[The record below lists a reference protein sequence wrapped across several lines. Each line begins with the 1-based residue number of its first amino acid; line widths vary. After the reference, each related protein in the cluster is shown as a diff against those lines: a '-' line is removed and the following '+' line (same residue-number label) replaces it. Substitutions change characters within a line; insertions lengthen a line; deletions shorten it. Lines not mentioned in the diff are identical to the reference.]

1 MSSQGPAISETTN
14 LKPSFAKVAA
24 SAYMPHNSKDVASG
38 QVTAHGQQA
47 PVILQKPSEIPDSQV
62 AGQPVE
68 NGEKEEN
75 RSQEHAPDTN
85 GSSKDSH
92 THNGVSPD
100 SNADNPIHSVGG
112 AVKPVVADDD
122 ATQVS
127 SSNSSAKPPSVD
139 GKSVA
144 SGTTFALDEKESI
157 RPDDSASIRAVEED
171 REDVFSPPGSVA
183 AGSRVGSDNGIGR
196 AFRDQLNEIS
206 VMGASSQRGIVP
218 GRNIHMMS
226 GSEAA
231 VAAGRP
237 APLPLGAIKENDGAS
252 QPPPVPDEKLL
263 EALQSPRDRLFV
275 LKLEQDV
282 LDFLRNTG
290 EKELDVPNCNAF
302 YRMLAHRF
310 ADYYLLGHVV
320 DPVTSA
326 VKITKTPYSRMPPPL
341 SSLPSSL
348 SSGPETP
355 PIIVPARKIMRR
367 GESGGTPSGTNTTAN
382 SEGPSKTTSEAGA
395 DSGSDAGQG
404 PRKLTREE
412 REAKYK
418 EARQRIFGSAEDGD
432 LGESANNSES
442 KDMSRSSSAAGK
454 KNKKKNRNNDDDGFE
469 ARSQFSPYYPGQ
481 YGGPGYSSEAPP
493 MYYGPFTNVVPP
505 PANINPNGSAP
516 MQYNNGYP
524 VMVQQDPQ
532 QQFAWQYQQ
541 FGSPNGS
548 MNANPYGAPMPVNYD
563 LAQDF
568 QRMSFQPG
576 NASSQ
581 TPKMSNPTLAGFP
594 DGYRPQS
601 QGMNQSWQMPGQ
613 MPYQFPQQGY
623 NDRPMSAGQ
632 SPYPYGQLP
641 NPQFGNN
648 RNQHPLPGSFNR
660 QQFNPQSQ
668 AFVPS
673 FPGAPMRGGAGFGMP
688 GQSPQMGV
696 VAPNMVNY
704 PNFNMPMHQQQPPRP
719 NQPTSQP
726 QFNRPPGNPTF
737 VKNQGQGMA
746 HPLPQPVSAAQNQG
760 QRSASGG
767 SQSSIAKWGT
777 PSHLPPKPPPPASM
791 QPTQKFP
798 NGPPNRVPSGPP
810 PQQNPNG
817 TYPIPSIMGSGG
829 GAGNG
834 ARAAK

>member
-1 MSSQGPAISETTN
+1 
-14 LKPSFAKVAA
+14 
-24 SAYMPHNSKDVASG
+24 MPHNSKDVASG

-100 SNADNPIHSVGG
+100 SNADNPAHSVGG

-231 VAAGRP
+231 AAAGRP

-290 EKELDVPNCNAF
+290 YVKIQYQYSGEADTLSSEKELDVPNCNAF

-326 VKITKTPYSRMPPPL
+326 VKITKTPYSR
-341 SSLPSSL
+341 
-348 SSGPETP
+348 
-355 PIIVPARKIMRR
+355 V
-367 GESGGTPSGTNTTAN
+367 
-382 SEGPSKTTSEAGA
+382 
-395 DSGSDAGQG
+395 
-404 PRKLTREE
+404 
-412 REAKYK
+412 
-418 EARQRIFGSAEDGD
+418 
-432 LGESANNSES
+432 
-442 KDMSRSSSAAGK
+442 
-454 KNKKKNRNNDDDGFE
+454 
-469 ARSQFSPYYPGQ
+469 
-481 YGGPGYSSEAPP
+481 
-493 MYYGPFTNVVPP
+493 
-505 PANINPNGSAP
+505 
-516 MQYNNGYP
+516 
-524 VMVQQDPQ
+524 
-532 QQFAWQYQQ
+532 
-541 FGSPNGS
+541 
-548 MNANPYGAPMPVNYD
+548 
-563 LAQDF
+563 
-568 QRMSFQPG
+568 
-576 NASSQ
+576 
-581 TPKMSNPTLAGFP
+581 
-594 DGYRPQS
+594 
-601 QGMNQSWQMPGQ
+601 
-613 MPYQFPQQGY
+613 
-623 NDRPMSAGQ
+623 
-632 SPYPYGQLP
+632 
-641 NPQFGNN
+641 
-648 RNQHPLPGSFNR
+648 
-660 QQFNPQSQ
+660 
-668 AFVPS
+668 
-673 FPGAPMRGGAGFGMP
+673 
-688 GQSPQMGV
+688 
-696 VAPNMVNY
+696 
-704 PNFNMPMHQQQPPRP
+704 
-719 NQPTSQP
+719 
-726 QFNRPPGNPTF
+726 
-737 VKNQGQGMA
+737 
-746 HPLPQPVSAAQNQG
+746 
-760 QRSASGG
+760 
-767 SQSSIAKWGT
+767 
-777 PSHLPPKPPPPASM
+777 
-791 QPTQKFP
+791 
-798 NGPPNRVPSGPP
+798 
-810 PQQNPNG
+810 
-817 TYPIPSIMGSGG
+817 
-829 GAGNG
+829 
-834 ARAAK
+834 

>member
-1 MSSQGPAISETTN
+1 MSSQGPAVSETSN

-24 SAYMPHNSKDVASG
+24 SAYMPHNSKNVASG
-38 QVTAHGQQA
+38 TKSAEGQQA
-47 PVILQKPSEIPDSQV
+47 PVILQTPSEAPEAQITH
-62 AGQPVE
+62 APVE
-68 NGEKEEN
+68 NGEKDESSN
-75 RSQEHAPDTN
+75 QEHAPDTN
-85 GSSKDSH
+85 GSSKDAH
-92 THNGVSPD
+92 AQNGVSPD
-100 SNADNPIHSVGG
+100 SNAEHSLHSVGG

-171 REDVFSPPGSVA
+171 REDVFTPPDSIA
-183 AGSRVGSDNGIGR
+183 AGSRVGSENGIGR

-206 VMGASSQRGIVP
+206 VMGASSQRGVPP
-218 GRNIHMMS
+218 GRNVQILGSSDAPQGGS
-226 GSEAA
+226 GRAIS
-231 VAAGRP
+231 
-237 APLPLGAIKENDGAS
+237 LPLGAIKENDGAS
-252 QPPPVPDEKLL
+252 QPQPAPDEKLL

-282 LDFLRNTG
+282 LDFLRNAG

-432 LGESANNSES
+432 LGEAANNES

-481 YGGPGYSSEAPP
+481 YGTPGYPSDGPP
-493 MYYGPFTNVVPP
+493 MYYGPYTNMVPP
-505 PANINPNGSAP
+505 STNMNPNGTPP

-541 FGSPNGS
+541 FGAGNGA
-548 MNANPYGAPMPVNYD
+548 MNAGPYGSPVPMNYD
-563 LAQDF
+563 LSQDF

-576 NASSQ
+576 NASNQ
-581 TPKMSNPTLAGFP
+581 TPKMSNPTLASFP

-601 QGMNQSWQMPGQ
+601 QGMNQPWQMSGQ
-613 MPYQFPQQGY
+613 VPYQFAQQSY
-623 NDRPMSAGQ
+623 DNRPMSAGQ
-632 SPYPYGQLP
+632 NPYPYGQLP

-668 AFVPS
+668 TFVPS
-673 FPGAPMRGGAGFGMP
+673 FPGPGMRGGAPFGMP

-696 VAPNMVNY
+696 VAPNMVNF

-719 NQPTSQP
+719 SQPTSQP
-726 QFNRPPGNPTF
+726 QFNRPPGNPAF

-746 HPLPQPVSAAQNQG
+746 HPLPQPVSAAHNQA

-777 PSHLPPKPPPPASM
+777 PAHLPPKPPPPASM
-791 QPTQKFP
+791 QPSQKFV

-817 TYPIPSIMGSGG
+817 TYPIPSIIGT
-829 GAGNG
+829 GNG

>member
-1 MSSQGPAISETTN
+1 
-14 LKPSFAKVAA
+14 
-24 SAYMPHNSKDVASG
+24 MPHNSKDVAAG
-38 QVTAHGQQA
+38 HKAAQGQQA
-47 PVILQKPSEIPDSQV
+47 PVILQKPSELPEAQIADNHI
-62 AGQPVE
+62 E
-68 NGEKEEN
+68 NGEKDETSN
-75 RSQEHAPDTN
+75 QEHAPDTN
-85 GSSKDSH
+85 GSSKDAH
-92 THNGVSPD
+92 AQNGVSSD
-100 SNADNPIHSVGG
+100 SNAEQSMDS
-112 AVKPVVADDD
+112 
-122 ATQVS
+122 VS

-171 REDVFSPPGSVA
+171 REDVFSPPDSVA
-183 AGSRVGSDNGIGR
+183 AGSRVGSENGIGR

-206 VMGASSQRGIVP
+206 VMGASSQRGILP
-218 GRNIHMMS
+218 GRNVHIMS
-226 GSEAA
+226 SSEVAQAA
-231 VAAGRP
+231 SGRP
-237 APLPLGAIKENDGAS
+237 ASLPLGAIQENDGTS
-252 QPPPVPDEKLL
+252 QPQPVPDEKLL

-282 LDFLRNTG
+282 LDFLRNTA

-326 VKITKTPYSRMPPPL
+326 VKITKTPYSR
-341 SSLPSSL
+341 
-348 SSGPETP
+348 
-355 PIIVPARKIMRR
+355 I
-367 GESGGTPSGTNTTAN
+367 
-382 SEGPSKTTSEAGA
+382 
-395 DSGSDAGQG
+395 DAGQG

-432 LGESANNSES
+432 LGESTNNSES

-454 KNKKKNRNNDDDGFE
+454 KTKKKNRNNDDDGFE

-481 YGGPGYSSEAPP
+481 YGGPGYSGDAPP
-493 MYYGPFTNVVPP
+493 MYYGPYTNMVPP
-505 PANINPNGSAP
+505 STNMPQNGSAP

-541 FGSPNGS
+541 FGSPNQT
-548 MNANPYGAPMPVNYD
+548 MNATPYGAPMPMNYD
-563 LAQDF
+563 ISQDF

-576 NASSQ
+576 NGSNQ

-594 DGYRPQS
+594 DGYNRPQS
-601 QGMNQSWQMPGQ
+601 QGMNQPWPMSGQ
-613 MPYQFPQQGY
+613 MPYQFAQQGY

-632 SPYPYGQLP
+632 NPYPYGQLP

-673 FPGAPMRGGAGFGMP
+673 FGPGPGMRGGGGFGMP

-696 VAPNMVNY
+696 VAPNMVGF

-719 NQPTSQP
+719 SQPTSQP

-737 VKNQGQGMA
+737 VKNPGQEVSFGW
-746 HPLPQPVSAAQNQG
+746 QPEQHRQMGHASASPTQAPAARFDAAYPKVRECAAQP
-760 QRSASGG
+760 
-767 SQSSIAKWGT
+767 SSVWTVA
-777 PSHLPPKPPPPASM
+777 
-791 QPTQKFP
+791 
-798 NGPPNRVPSGPP
+798 
-810 PQQNPNG
+810 
-817 TYPIPSIMGSGG
+817 
-829 GAGNG
+829 
-834 ARAAK
+834 AAKPQWHVSDP